1 MGEREQMTSTL
12 MVWVESAEAQDRME
26 SAGKRPMR
34 AAAKRCICGFTK
46 KHTPGGSE
54 RVTRADSFKRLLG
67 SAVTSAIQHSG
78 KGGCEV
84 FGVDEV
90 ARCFQRRKRP
100 PAMLANR
107 FR

>member
-67 SAVTSAIQHSG
+67 DAGSDSQSLNGLAPRRVRIHS
-78 KGGCEV
+78 
-84 FGVDEV
+84 
-90 ARCFQRRKRP
+90 RRDRRIRQTHP
-100 PAMLANR
+100 CRTQYSYEA
-107 FR
+107 

>member
-1 MGEREQMTSTL
+1 MDLVAPSAPQPSVEMGEREQMTSTL

-67 SAVTSAIQHSG
+67 GT
-78 KGGCEV
+78 
-84 FGVDEV
+84 
-90 ARCFQRRKRP
+90 RP
-100 PAMLANR
+100 GA
-107 FR
+107 